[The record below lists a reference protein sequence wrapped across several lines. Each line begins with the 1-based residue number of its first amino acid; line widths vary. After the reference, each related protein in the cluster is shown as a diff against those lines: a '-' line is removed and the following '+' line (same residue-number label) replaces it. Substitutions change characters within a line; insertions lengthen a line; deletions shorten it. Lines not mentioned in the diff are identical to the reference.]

1 MPSTT
6 ALKHE
11 QVATS
16 LAKEIRTGQLTAGAR
31 LPGEIELAR
40 RFGVSRGTMRSALA
54 LLSEE
59 GLVATRMGK
68 GSFVTFDGRPLDTQ
82 LGWARALQHHGIASS
97 VRVVKL
103 ALERDSGLAGQ
114 LGLEG
119 EEFVVIERL
128 RKLDEDASAISFE
141 RSQVPAVGDLRDL
154 PETGLASGSLTS
166 VLARSGLVVDHGRQ
180 RLSARPLTSGE
191 RTLLGREQGTWFI
204 ETTRTNWTADG
215 AFVEH
220 VVSLLDPRH
229 FQLELEFGD

>member
-1 MPSTT
+1 VPSTT

-11 QVATS
+11 QVALR

-40 RFGVSRGTMRSALA
+40 RFEVSRGTMRSALA
-54 LLSEE
+54 MLSEE

-68 GSFVTFDGRPLDTQ
+68 GSFVTFDGRLLDTQ
-82 LGWARALQHHGIASS
+82 LGWARALQNQGIDSS
-97 VRVVKL
+97 AHVVKL
-103 ALERDSGLAGQ
+103 ALERDHERAGQ
-114 LGLEG
+114 LGLPDDD
-119 EEFVVIERL
+119 FVVVERV
-128 RKLDEDASAISFE
+128 RKLHEDAYAISFE
-141 RSQVPAVGDLRDL
+141 RSYLPAVGELRNL

-180 RLSARPLTSGE
+180 RLSARPLTPAE
-191 RTLLGREQGTWFI
+191 ATLLGRLEETWFI

-220 VVSLLDPRH
+220 VVSLLDPHH